1 MPDVTIEIG
10 GRAFT
15 VACQDGEEAYLSSAA
30 AMLDREAQQLVQA
43 GSRLTPDRM
52 LLMAGLM
59 LADKSISA
67 EEELRTMDRR
77 LAQQTRLL
85 DEFQARPAPEPV
97 EIVKEVPV
105 EVERVIEKEVVRETI
120 PDDAIARLQA
130 LAEQA
135 EALAAEAS
143 DRRTG

>member
-15 VACQDGEEAYLSSAA
+15 VACQDGEESYLSAA
-30 AMLDREAQQLVQA
+30 AALLDREAQQLVQA

-85 DEFQARPAPEPV
+85 DELQAQPTPEPV
-97 EIVKEVPV
+97 EVIKEVPV
-105 EVERVIEKEVVRETI
+105 EVEKVVEVEKIVETI
-120 PDDAIARLQA
+120 SDEALARLKA
-130 LAEQA
+130 LADRA
-135 EALAAEAS
+135 EALAAQSAERSAS
-143 DRRTG
+143 

>member
-15 VACQDGEEAYLSSAA
+15 VACQDGEEAYLSAAA

-85 DEFQARPAPEPV
+85 DELQSKPAPEPV
-97 EIVKEVPV
+97 EVIKEVPV
-105 EVERVIEKEVVRETI
+105 EVERIVEKEVVRETV
-120 PDDAIARLQA
+120 PDDAVARLQT
-130 LAEQA
+130 LAEKA
-135 EALAAEAS
+135 EALAAEAVE
-143 DRRTG
+143 RRGG

>member
-1 MPDVTIEIG
+1 
-10 GRAFT
+10 
-15 VACQDGEEAYLSSAA
+15 
-30 AMLDREAQQLVQA
+30 
-43 GSRLTPDRM
+43 
-52 LLMAGLM
+52 
-59 LADKSISA
+59 
-67 EEELRTMDRR
+67 MDRR